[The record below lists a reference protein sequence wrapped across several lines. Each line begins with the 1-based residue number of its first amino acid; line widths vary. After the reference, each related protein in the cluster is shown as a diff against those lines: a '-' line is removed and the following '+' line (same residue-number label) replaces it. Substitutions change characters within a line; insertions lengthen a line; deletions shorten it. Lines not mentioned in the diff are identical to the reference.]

1 MLDIS
6 PFITLIQLK
15 YFLRGIQHCL
25 TVVSKWIFD
34 SNVPF
39 ALPLTRDN
47 LDYFCTNNNKTK
59 VMNDYKEVLKP
70 TKISQQRKICVS
82 FRSLKIINY
91 VWCYKYDK
99 AENIVS

>member
-1 MLDIS
+1 
-6 PFITLIQLK
+6 
-15 YFLRGIQHCL
+15 
-25 TVVSKWIFD
+25 
-34 SNVPF
+34 
-39 ALPLTRDN
+39 
-47 LDYFCTNNNKTK
+47 
-59 VMNDYKEVLKP
+59 MNDYKEVLKP